1 MARQSC
7 LIDSISTLVLCNRLI
22 NSRLQQR
29 RVSVKMA
36 ELLLKV

>member
-1 MARQSC
+1 
-7 LIDSISTLVLCNRLI
+7 VLCKRLI